1 MAEPVFKKRKP
12 HISRAEED
20 DGDGEPDLETMLVE
34 SVDRELESE

>member
-20 DGDGEPDLETMLVE
+20 DGDSEPDLETMLVE